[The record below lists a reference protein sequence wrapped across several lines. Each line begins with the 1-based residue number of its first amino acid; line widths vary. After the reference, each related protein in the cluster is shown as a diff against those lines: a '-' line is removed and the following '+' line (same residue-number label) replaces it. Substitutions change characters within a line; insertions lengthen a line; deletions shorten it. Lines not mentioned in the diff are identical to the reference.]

1 MKYLN
6 HFNKHLG
13 GTNDARWRGIVYP
26 IQKGKVE
33 IVMLMLLSF
42 FFFNCHSGQFV
53 VNSEKKKL
61 WLMLLVANS
70 FSRRLMQM

>member
-13 GTNDARWRGIVYP
+13 RGDRLPYSERESGNSDANA
-26 IQKGKVE
+26 
-33 IVMLMLLSF
+33 

-61 WLMLLVANS
+61 QLMLLVANS

>member
-13 GTNDARWRGIVYP
+13 GSTNDTVGEGIVYP

-33 IVMLMLLSF
+33 IVMLML

-53 VNSEKKKL
+53 VNSAKKKL
-61 WLMLLVANS
+61 QLMLLVANS